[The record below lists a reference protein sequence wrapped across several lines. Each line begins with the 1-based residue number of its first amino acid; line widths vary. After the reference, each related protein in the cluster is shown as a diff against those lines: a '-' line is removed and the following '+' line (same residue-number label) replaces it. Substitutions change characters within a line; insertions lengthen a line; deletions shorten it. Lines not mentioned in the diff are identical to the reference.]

1 MAAAKGRLRILLA
14 WVRPRRN
21 AQTLLDHARSF
32 SRFSRHAVHSW
43 ENVESMAGSLPW
55 GSLDAFDALVIHYS
69 NYLLDNRH
77 FDASRRERIRS
88 YRGLKV
94 LFLQDEYRRVEGMRS
109 AIRDLGIDV
118 LFTCVP
124 KSEWAAVYPHDALP
138 GVTLVETLTGYVP
151 SAWLDRPARPIATR
165 TVDVGYRAR
174 RVPYWLGSLG
184 AEKWRLGEDF
194 VRLAAGSGLRLDVCV
209 EERGRLYGGAW
220 RRFLES
226 CRTVL
231 GSESGASVFDFTG
244 EVEAQVGA
252 HLRRHP
258 NASFEEVQSAYL
270 AQHEGRIRLNQISP
284 RCFEAAALRTG
295 MVLLEGEY
303 SGVLA
308 PGRHYISLKKDF
320 SNLGEVV
327 ETIRDTSAV
336 QRMVDRCFEE
346 VACSQAYS
354 YPRFVAGFDD
364 VVESEIERRATRR
377 AAARPAA
384 RAVGYPATSAALLAA
399 AWARAAVSSVLPSSV
414 KRRVT
419 ALLGRSG

>member
-1 MAAAKGRLRILLA
+1 MAAAKGGLRILLV

-21 AQTLLDHARSF
+21 AQTLFDHARSF
-32 SRFSRHAVHSW
+32 SRFSRHAVHTW
-43 ENVESMAGSLPW
+43 ENVESMAGSLPRD
-55 GSLDAFDALVIHYS
+55 SLDSFDALVIHYS
-69 NYLLDNRH
+69 NYLLDDRH
-77 FDASRRERIRS
+77 FDASRRERIRN

-124 KSEWAAVYPHDALP
+124 RSEWSAVYPRDSLP

-151 SAWLDRPARPIATR
+151 QAWLDLTVPPVAARP
-165 TVDVGYRAR
+165 VDVGYRAR
-174 RVPYWLGSLG
+174 RVPYWLGGLG

-194 VRLAAGSGLRLDVCV
+194 VRLASGSGLRLDVCV
-209 EERGRLYGGAW
+209 EEGGRLYGGAW

-244 EVEAQVGA
+244 EIQAQVES
-252 HLRRHP
+252 HLQRQP
-258 NASFEEVQSAYL
+258 SASFAEVQSRFL

-303 SGVLA
+303 SGILA
-308 PGRHYISLKKDF
+308 PGRHYIPLKKDF
-320 SNLGEVV
+320 GNLRQVV
-327 ETIRDTSAV
+327 ETIRDTMAI
-336 QRMVDRCFEE
+336 QRMVDCCYEE
-346 VACSQAYS
+346 IARSEEYS
-354 YPRFVAGFDD
+354 YRRFVARFDD
-364 VVESEIERRATRR
+364 IVEIEIARRGTRR
-377 AAARPAA
+377 AASGSPARSIGYAA
-384 RAVGYPATSAALLAA
+384 SSSVLLLAA
-399 AWARAAVSSVLPSSV
+399 WVRAGLSAVLPSPV
-414 KRRVT
+414 KRRVS
-419 ALLGRSG
+419 ALLGRSA